1 MSKITNSKKLSQSMM
16 GEAIRQQR
24 RRLGMTQAQLATLIK
39 TQSDSI
45 SRIERGHHQPSLA
58 RLEKIASALEISPEA
73 LIARAS
79 HSPSREILALLK
91 EIESL
96 HPDAQSFVLE
106 SLRKHIAF
114 FSRENN
120 ASYIHP

>member
-58 RLEKIASALEISPEA
+58 RLEKIASALEISP
-73 LIARAS
+73 S
-79 HSPSREILALLK
+79 QSLA
-91 EIESL
+91 ESGNTRVIKR
-96 HPDAQSFVLE
+96 D
-106 SLRKHIAF
+106 
-114 FSRENN
+114 
-120 ASYIHP
+120 